1 MDVSKFWKWVDGA
14 ITRIANVIMGFCL
27 AALFVLLV
35 SQIVSRYFRIQ
46 ALAPPDEITT
56 LLFAWLVFISS
67 ALLMRRGEH
76 LRVEIIDLFLEKRKH
91 LLPWY
96 NALLALL
103 QLLFVVVFLRSALR
117 FFIGSGTRVS
127 PMLGLPQRYW
137 YLAVLVSAVLM
148 LIYTLLTLVTSFLPG
163 RTEAPIDNVGDD
175 WK

>member
-1 MDVSKFWKWVDGA
+1 MDVSRIWRTVDNV

-27 AALFVLLV
+27 TALFVLLL

-56 LLFAWLVFISS
+56 LLFAWLVFVSS

-76 LRVEIIDLFLEKRKH
+76 LRVEIIDLFLEKRRH

-96 NALLALL
+96 NGLLALL
-103 QLLFVVVFLRSALR
+103 QLLFVVVFFRSALR

-137 YLAVLVSAVLM
+137 YLAVLVSAALM
-148 LIYTLLTLVTSFLPG
+148 LMYTLLTLVTAFMPG
-163 RTEAPIDNVGDD
+163 RTQASIDNVGDE

>member
-1 MDVSKFWKWVDGA
+1 
-14 ITRIANVIMGFCL
+14 MGFCL

>member
-1 MDVSKFWKWVDGA
+1 
-14 ITRIANVIMGFCL
+14 
-27 AALFVLLV
+27 
-35 SQIVSRYFRIQ
+35 
-46 ALAPPDEITT
+46 
-56 LLFAWLVFISS
+56 
-67 ALLMRRGEH
+67 MRRGEH

-163 RTEAPIDNVGDD
+163 RTEAPIDNVGDE